1 MSATKSPQASETS
14 FTHDLLYA
22 LRYYL
27 GSRRGMI
34 ALGLVTVAAGAAF
47 NWDWLVAIGA
57 APVILALAP
66 CAAMCA
72 LGLCM
77 YKMMGRSCA
86 TDTTP
91 QKSADATNDQV
102 TPGGRDAV
110 PESAPAASLQPQPLE
125 QRSSSDT

>member
-14 FTHDLLYA
+14 FGHDLLYA
-22 LRYYL
+22 VRYYL

-34 ALGLVTVAAGAAF
+34 ALGLVAVASGAAF

-77 YKMMGRSCA
+77 NKMMGRSCA
-86 TDTTP
+86 TESTP

-110 PESAPAASLQPQPLE
+110 PEQAPAASLQPQPLE
-125 QRSSSDT
+125 QRSTKDA

>member
-14 FTHDLLYA
+14 FGHDLLYA
-22 LRYYL
+22 VRYYL

-34 ALGLVTVAAGAAF
+34 ALGLVAVAAGAAF
-47 NWDWLVAIGA
+47 SWDWLVAVGA
-57 APVILALAP
+57 APVLLALAP

-77 YKMMGRSCA
+77 NRMMGRSCA

-91 QKSADATNDQV
+91 NTSAESKSDQV
-102 TPGGRDAV
+102 MPVARGAV